1 MIKFRQSHV
10 QFQVI
15 IKFTLDTDL
24 SLKSHLHI
32 VVAYKKLNASKD
44 DDRVCDEAYEKF
56 PCLRRASLDG
66 LIQLFSRESADRLII
81 A

>member
-24 SLKSHLHI
+24 SLENHLHI
-32 VVAYKKLNASKD
+32 L
-44 DDRVCDEAYEKF
+44 VCAN
-56 PCLRRASLDG
+56 
-66 LIQLFSRESADRLII
+66 
-81 A
+81 